1 MNVELRSMSSLKN
14 SGRVSAMRRFMLGLM
29 MIIAVGRALQ
39 AQTGPV
45 SALPSAGFTFSG
57 DWKCQGTFRGGKP
70 HESTFTGK
78 TVIADKWIELS
89 EIDTLPAT
97 GYVAKYL
104 IGVDAEHHQLVEF
117 DANNFGASTYV
128 SRDGWVGGVLTMTSP
143 VSDNPRAPYAIN
155 RFTYSVAGAN
165 SFTIDW
171 QISKTGEPEWTTAD
185 HLECK
190 RAG

>member
-1 MNVELRSMSSLKN
+1 MGKLLFGLV
-14 SGRVSAMRRFMLGLM
+14 MLT
-29 MIIAVGRALQ
+29 AVGAAQ
-39 AQTGPV
+39 QVQTGPA
-45 SALPSAGFTFSG
+45 SAFPSGGFTFAG

-78 TVIADKWIELS
+78 TVVGDNWIELS
-89 EIDTLPAT
+89 EVDTLPAT

-117 DANNFGASTYV
+117 DANNFGAATYS
-128 SRDGWVGGVLTMTSP
+128 SRDGWVGNGLTMTSS
-143 VSDNPRAPYAIN
+143 VSDNPSASYAMN
-155 RFTYSVAGAN
+155 RFTYTVAGAN

-171 QISKTGEPEWTTAD
+171 QISKTAEPKWTTAD